1 MFYIN
6 FYNIIINNT
15 VCLSEKQKIED
26 SEFFSCFCREYYLDE
41 ILDVRKLWYGNQY
54 REDVVNAKN
63 IIEEEGS
70 QL

>member
-1 MFYIN
+1 MVE
-6 FYNIIINNT
+6 NNG
-15 VCLSEKQKIED
+15 IEPSTSSLAD
-26 SEFFSCFCREYYLDE
+26 GEFIDE

-54 REDVVNAKN
+54 REEVVNAKN

>member
-1 MFYIN
+1 MIYGVWMVE
-6 FYNIIINNT
+6 NNG
-15 VCLSEKQKIED
+15 IEPSTSSLAD
-26 SEFFSCFCREYYLDE
+26 GEFIDE

-54 REDVVNAKN
+54 REEVVNAKN

>member
-26 SEFFSCFCREYYLDE
+26 SEFFSCFYREYYLD
-41 ILDVRKLWYGNQY
+41 DLWSMDGG
-54 REDVVNAKN
+54 E
-63 IIEEEGS
+63 
-70 QL
+70 